1 MEAIAVEHSAV
12 QGWPM
17 QRYFELRTAWFAA
30 SHFIEYLRPAQE
42 GTTLDVYTWIAE
54 WNARTSLRRY
64 AIQRERK
71 LLARGET
78 VWTFV
83 DLDSGRARDI
93 PAAVREAFTVVPED
107 DAELRLLNLAVRARR
122 APRG

>member
-1 MEAIAVEHSAV
+1 ME
-12 QGWPM
+12 
-17 QRYFELRTAWFAA
+17 RYFEQQTAWFAA

-42 GTTLDVYTWIAE
+42 GDALDVYTWIAE

-64 AIQRERK
+64 AIQRDRK

-83 DLDSGRARDI
+83 DLDSGRARNI
-93 PAAVREAFTVVPED
+93 PAEVLAAFAVVPDD
-107 DAELRLLNLAVRARR
+107 DAELRLLNLAYRERRTVRS
-122 APRG
+122 